1 MLVVAAHLA
10 KLLEDPGLVL
20 RRDPDASVSYRDLH
34 STVTLYC
41 VNSDPASLRSELH
54 RIGQQVKKDLL
65 DLALVADEIPETLVD
80 STSTVMPCRRGALAD
95 KGASIV
101 YG

>member
-20 RRDPDASVSYRDLH
+20 RRDPNTSVSYRDLH

-41 VNSDPASLRSELH
+41 VNSDPASLGSELH
-54 RIGQQVKKDLL
+54 RVRQQVKKDLL
-65 DLALVADEIPETLVD
+65 NLALVADDLREDWELNVVKTELY
-80 STSTVMPCRRGALAD
+80 SE
-95 KGASIV
+95 
-101 YG
+101 